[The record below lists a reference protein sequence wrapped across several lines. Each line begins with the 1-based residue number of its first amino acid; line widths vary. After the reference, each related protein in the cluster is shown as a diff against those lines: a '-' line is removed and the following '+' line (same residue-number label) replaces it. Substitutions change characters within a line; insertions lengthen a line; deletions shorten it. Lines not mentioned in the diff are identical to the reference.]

1 MTDSAADSTGSTI
14 VAVVIAFALVT
25 LVAGYLLGA
34 NWTQAVLVGGF
45 ASVVA
50 AASAWF
56 TEWRG
61 AGDD

>member
-1 MTDSAADSTGSTI
+1 MTDSIAPIIGS
-14 VAVVIAFALVT
+14 VVIAFALVT
-25 LVAGYLLGA
+25 LVAGFFLGA

-56 TEWRG
+56 TERRG
-61 AGDD
+61 AGED

>member
-1 MTDSAADSTGSTI
+1 MPDSDADSIASTI

-25 LVAGYLLGA
+25 LVAGYFLGA

-50 AASAWF
+50 AASAWL
-56 TEWRG
+56 TARRE
-61 AGDD
+61 